1 LEDAEVVPAA
11 GAGATGLTPCS
22 LPCNAGEGW
31 GGVAL
36 DLQLKSKA
44 NPLPTSP
51 CKQGEEQNQ
60 NPSLKPLPRNIQPD
74 LSAAIGH
81 TPLLRLRHASALTG
95 CEILGKAE
103 FLNPGGS
110 IKDRTALGLLL
121 DAERRGLI
129 RPGGSIVEGT
139 AGNTGIG
146 LALLGASR
154 GYRTVIF
161 MPETQSREKIDALR
175 IAGAE
180 VRLVPAVAYKDPN
193 HYAHQARA
201 HAEAANAADPGS
213 AWFANQFDNTAN
225 RDWHEATT
233 GGEIWQDAGGHVDG
247 FVCAAGT
254 GGTLAGVGRAL
265 KARHPGVRIALADP
279 EGSALASYVNTGELV
294 ASGNSISE
302 GIGSSRVTANF
313 DGAPID
319 LAWSIPDD
327 ESVPLLH
334 RLLAEEGWCTGGSSG
349 VNLAGAI
356 RLARELGPGHTIVTV
371 LADAGTRY
379 QAKLFNPAFLRGK
392 GIPVPDWLARAFPG

>member
-1 LEDAEVVPAA
+1 M
-11 GAGATGLTPCS
+11 T
-22 LPCNAGEGW
+22 
-31 GGVAL
+31 
-36 DLQLKSKA
+36 
-44 NPLPTSP
+44 
-51 CKQGEEQNQ
+51 
-60 NPSLKPLPRNIQPD
+60 IHPD
-74 LSAAIGH
+74 LAATVGH
-81 TPLLRLRHASALTG
+81 TPLLRLRSASALTG

-121 DAERRGLI
+121 DAEQRGLI
-129 RPGGSIVEGT
+129 RRRGVIVEGT

-161 MPETQSREKIDALR
+161 MPETQSREKIDALH

-180 VRLVPAVAYKDPN
+180 VQLVPAVPYKDPN

-201 HAEAANAADPGS
+201 HAERLNDADPGS

-233 GGEIWQDAGGHVDG
+233 GAEIWQDTAGRVDG

-265 KARHPGVRIALADP
+265 KLRNPDVRIALADP
-279 EGSALASYVNTGELV
+279 AGSALASYIHTGDLV

-302 GIGSSRVTANF
+302 GIGSSRITANF
-313 DGAPID
+313 EGAPID

-327 ESVPLLH
+327 ESVPLAH
-334 RLLAEEGWCTGGSSG
+334 QLLAEEGWCVGGSSG

-379 QAKLFNPAFLRGK
+379 QAKLFNPAFLREK
-392 GIPVPDWLARAFPG
+392 GIPVPNWLAQAFPG